1 MARVLR
7 LNIQLKSAE
16 AQFAIKG
23 LLSLYG
29 IWNLDFFRSFDLGIC
44 LGTGTLPTLAL
55 DIAVGVYPLLL
66 TILSYIMIQLYDR
79 NFLPLVILWKPFKMI
94 LVEIGT

>member
-1 MARVLR
+1 MPAMARVLH

-44 LGTGTLPTLAL
+44 LGTGTLPST
-55 DIAVGVYPLLL
+55 PS
-66 TILSYIMIQLYDR
+66 TITSAW
-79 NFLPLVILWKPFKMI
+79 FCSILIETMK
-94 LVEIGT
+94 